1 MVGILT
7 GNDVVVIYDRLK
19 KFEVVEHFHNG
30 VFMRLEF
37 VFRKWVNRYIRWW
50 RNSGFSYGWTL

>member
-37 VFRKWVNRYIRWW
+37 VFRK
-50 RNSGFSYGWTL
+50 